1 MKKVYYVGD
10 WAILTGPV
18 FAETPFH
25 HSPKGLEIF
34 NYGIWLKEALE
45 KDPSYQVNSVSA
57 WDFYNNLL
65 NFLIEVNLEKKFLHF
80 QIESDFL

>member
-10 WAILTGPV
+10 WAVLTGPV

-34 NYGIWLKEALE
+34 NYGVWLKDALE
-45 KDPSYQVNSVSA
+45 KEAKYQVNSVPA
-57 WDFYNNLL
+57 WDFYNNLG
-65 NFLIEVNLEKKFLHF
+65 
-80 QIESDFL
+80 SG